1 MCIKLWIT
9 GGLNKNR
16 RTLALPFYDCKL
28 EPGATPDHILKI
40 RHNQMEGHVMIKLTT
55 VVG

>member
-16 RTLALPFYDCKL
+16 RTLALPFNDCKL